1 MNLEDWQVR
10 VDSIDLGDMRLYH
23 AYAFNEKTRE
33 VIEGDT
39 EGLDEA
45 CVREQFQH
53 QLVGTLMQMEMMR
66 QMEEASRPSQGAEAA
81 QRSASSEA
89 PGVR

>member
-1 MNLEDWQVR
+1 MNLKDWQVR

-33 VIEGDT
+33 VIEGDM
-39 EGLDEA
+39 EGLDEDY
-45 CVREQFQH
+45 VREEFQR

-66 QMEEASRPSQGAEAA
+66 QIESAEGGEK
-81 QRSASSEA
+81 SE
-89 PGVR
+89 